1 MSERE
6 MDIKGLLLEINKR
19 NIRIETKITRMVNG
33 ENDQGVTAFEYELDF
48 VDNVWCLRVHS
59 GGINIKQ
66 LVQLLSTEG
75 VEAHDPVKVFV
86 NGVYSLTIE
95 V

>member
-1 MSERE
+1 MNE
-6 MDIKGLLLEINKR
+6 MMDLLVEINKR
-19 NIRIETKITRMVNG
+19 NIRIETKLTRLVTG
-33 ENDQGVTAFEYELDF
+33 EGDQGVTTFEYVLDF

-59 GGINIKQ
+59 GNITVKQ
-66 LVQLLSTEG
+66 LAQLLSAEG
-75 VEAHDPVKVFV
+75 VEPDESVKVFV